1 MQNQTFEQTP
11 EQISAEKFNT
21 VREDVTRALGSL
33 ATLME
38 NTDDYD
44 EFKRLKTKRGAL
56 GDVLNTM
63 EDMEKADV
71 PFYSALYSMVTQ
83 MNKQGEDAYNSG
95 INLALDYIVRIG

>member
-11 EQISAEKFNT
+11 EQISTEKFNT
-21 VREDVTRALGSL
+21 VREDVTRALDSIV
-33 ATLME
+33 TLME
-38 NTDDYD
+38 NADNYN

-56 GDVLNTM
+56 RDVLNTM
-63 EDMEKADV
+63 EDMEKAGT
-71 PFYSALYSMVTQ
+71 PFYSALYSVVTQ